1 MRWLS
6 IRGHDGDVSRSMVAL
21 AISLT
26 AALALGLWTWVPPL
40 LRQDIGMTPV
50 TPSRLTVD
58 PAATGTATL
67 GGGYTVGLNQSG
79 FRYAKDDLPMLDLVT
94 RGSPVVA
101 LLGQVSGATTSS
113 PREEIDAVLDR
124 SHFTDLAVTR
134 EEAVWIGVVE
144 GEVDGRRVSL
154 PLRWQVHLV
163 GDTIETLLTVPGSDA
178 VLLPADWRTSVTGI
192 APALPARNLR
202 LRAWWFAPGLGEE
215 AAYEWVLGTIVGLG
229 PPSAARGID
238 LRGDGRIDLHVW
250 SPAVRLRVTGLP
262 RAAGR

>member
-79 FRYAKDDLPMLDLVT
+79 FRYAKDDLPMLDTVT

-101 LLGQVSGATTSS
+101 LLGQVSGATSS

-163 GDTIETLLTVPGSDA
+163 GDTIETLLTVPGADA
-178 VLLPADWRTSVTGI
+178 IVVPVDWRPAVTGI

>member
-79 FRYAKDDLPMLDLVT
+79 FRYAKDDLPMLDTVT

-163 GDTIETLLTVPGSDA
+163 GDTIDPTVIAVNDAPVFSNLDGTPAFTEGGAAVVLDANVSIGDVERLSNLSGSIDFNLMTLPVEESQCVA
-178 VLLPADWRTSVTGI
+178 EI
-192 APALPARNLR
+192 ALIDGN
-202 LRAWWFAPGLGEE
+202 GE
-215 AAYEWVLGTIVGLG
+215 
-229 PPSAARGID
+229 RG
-238 LRGDGRIDLHVW
+238 G
-250 SPAVRLRVTGLP
+250 
-262 RAAGR
+262 

>member
-67 GGGYTVGLNQSG
+67 GGATPSG
-79 FRYAKDDLPMLDLVT
+79 STSPASAMPGRSADARHVT

-113 PREEIDAVLDR
+113 RGRIDAVLDR

-144 GEVDGRRVSL
+144 G
-154 PLRWQVHLV
+154 RW
-163 GDTIETLLTVPGSDA
+163 TV
-178 VLLPADWRTSVTGI
+178 
-192 APALPARNLR
+192 
-202 LRAWWFAPGLGEE
+202 
-215 AAYEWVLGTIVGLG
+215 AA
-229 PPSAARGID
+229 
-238 LRGDGRIDLHVW
+238 
-250 SPAVRLRVTGLP
+250 
-262 RAAGR
+262 